1 MTVRQASRSSSNVR
15 TTIQLLSAIGAQIST
30 LMPNLYSYIGSV
42 HVLPRV
48 QQSDAHL
55 DQHPQKRK
63 KREEI
68 VAARSSSFVQ
78 SRPQSYAS
86 VIEQF
91 VERYK
96 LARPR
101 MSDVISVD
109 VVIKTSQR
117 HAVIAGIGSASIV
130 PLIALTNRATVK
142 AVLAEP
148 VQLHWKRTRA
158 TSSQS

>member
-1 MTVRQASRSSSNVR
+1 M
-15 TTIQLLSAIGAQIST
+15 
-30 LMPNLYSYIGSV
+30 
-42 HVLPRV
+42 

-68 VAARSSSFVQ
+68 VAVRSSSFVE

-86 VIEQF
+86 VIEQS

-148 VQLHWKRTRA
+148 VQLPWKRTRA